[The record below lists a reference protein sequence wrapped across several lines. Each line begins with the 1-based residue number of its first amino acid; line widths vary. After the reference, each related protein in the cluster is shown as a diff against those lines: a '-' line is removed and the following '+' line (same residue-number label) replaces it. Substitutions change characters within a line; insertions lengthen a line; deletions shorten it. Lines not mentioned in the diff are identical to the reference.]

1 VAQAVF
7 DATADTL
14 KGQEYNIIRS
24 GVKDMMLSKFN
35 SGKKVERDRE
45 RERQRERER
54 TERTERREERER
66 EREILLKFVQML
78 GLEVETGDM
87 VRFVNKAVDAFFDQD
102 LLTATNTFLGN
113 AKGSFGLWQGFLKS
127 PLFIFIVAL
136 LSTNF

>member
-45 RERQRERER
+45 RERQREREDR
-54 TERTERREERER
+54 EDREERGERER
-66 EREILLKFVQML
+66 ERDSFEIC
-78 GLEVETGDM
+78 T
-87 VRFVNKAVDAFFDQD
+87 DA
-102 LLTATNTFLGN
+102 GV
-113 AKGSFGLWQGFLKS
+113 GG
-127 PLFIFIVAL
+127 
-136 LSTNF
+136 